1 MIRIDQ
7 TFKSV
12 FKRVSKVMLEKGEN
26 LVAFLFLAWTILAF
40 FQKSLLLRYLSGFEG
55 PENLTFETR
64 ILSWPF

>member
-1 MIRIDQ
+1 
-7 TFKSV
+7 
-12 FKRVSKVMLEKGEN
+12 MLEKGEN
-26 LVAFLFLAWTILAF
+26 LVAFLFLAWTILAS